1 MKIRTPKNK
10 TNVQDLQVLSLIL
23 QANHQ
28 LAKIIVKMKILMKIV
43 MMRLMKVAVMILNQA
58 VLIQIVNLTLQ
69 PIHLTVVKQKLR
81 KIY

>member
-1 MKIRTPKNK
+1 MKIRTTKNK

>member
-1 MKIRTPKNK
+1 MMKIRTKNK
-10 TNVQDLQVLSLIL
+10 MKIQDLQVLSLIL

-28 LAKIIVKMKILMKIV
+28 VAKVIVKMKILMKIV

-69 PIHLTVVKQKLR
+69 PTHLTVVKQKLR
-81 KIY
+81 KIF

>member
-1 MKIRTPKNK
+1 MMKIRTKNK
-10 TNVQDLQVLSLIL
+10 TKIQDLQVLSLIL

-28 LAKIIVKMKILMKIV
+28 VAKVIVKMKILMKIV

-69 PIHLTVVKQKLR
+69 PTHLTVVKQKLR
-81 KIY
+81 KIF